1 MAEFYLVR
9 HGQASF
15 GSANYDQLSDM
26 GYQQALWLGEH
37 FLQQGIEFDRVIT
50 GSMLRHEQTAHNIC
64 QGLQLDLPMDVH
76 EGLNE
81 FDFYALVQCYFKMFP
96 DQQPKEEKSRTYFF
110 KVLKA
115 ALLLW
120 SKGELQGALPETFI
134 QFKQR
139 VNDALAYI
147 QDSQAKRTLVVSSG
161 GPISMA
167 MCHIL
172 DLQNEKMIQLNMQIK
187 NSSYSQFFY
196 KNNTTF
202 MAGFNATSHLEKP
215 DRDGSI
221 TFG

>member
-15 GSANYDQLSDM
+15 GSDNYDQLSDM

-37 FLQQGIEFDRVIT
+37 FSQQGVEFDRVIT
-50 GSMLRHEQTAHNIC
+50 GGMMRHEQTAHNIC
-64 QGLQLDLPMDVH
+64 QGLQLDLPTDVH

-81 FDFYALVQCYFKMFP
+81 FDFYALVQSYFNMFP
-96 DQQPKEEKSRTYFF
+96 DRQPTGDRSPTKFF
-110 KVLKA
+110 KVLKE

-120 SKGELQGALPETFI
+120 SKGELQGDFPESFL
-134 QFKQR
+134 QFKDR
-139 VNDALAYI
+139 VSDALAYI
-147 QDSQAKRTLVVSSG
+147 KDSQSKRTLVVSSG

-172 DLQNEKMIQLNMQIK
+172 ELHNEKMIQINMQIK

-196 KNNTTF
+196 KNNTTS
-202 MAGFNATSHLEKP
+202 MASFNATSHLEKP
-215 DRDGSI
+215 NRDGSI